1 MMDAVLTRTEKT
13 QPRPVQG
20 ISLTATKGKAGWLA
34 PVAVFL
40 FGFALRLAYIG
51 HESVGFDEAFSM
63 TVSQLPLREMFRQLV
78 ADFVHPPLHYL
89 VLRGWFRL
97 FGFGVFQARLLSAL
111 FSTLAVVLLY
121 LFARYFFDRRTAVLS
136 ALLLA
141 VSQVAIMFAQEP
153 RPYAQFHFLV
163 LASAYLFVRA
173 LRERRALYWWGF
185 VASSILMLYTDYFSV
200 FVIAALLLS
209 AVIYRKRYPLPYSWV
224 LAGMAIILVTYL
236 PWLSSGVVNAATD
249 SSKTFAGNAE
259 FSAVH
264 AYTFLTAVNTFN
276 NGKPTG
282 LRESSP
288 SWTFAL
294 GGLFFGAALALAL
307 KKLLAARKEIGTS
320 ARLDREGMVI
330 AGMLWLVP
338 LIAVIGVGYILH
350 IPYNFRYVS
359 FCAAPYYMLVACGI
373 SEIRSAAR
381 RWALVVLI
389 LAYSANSLRANYFMQ
404 WKENWRDAF
413 AYVDRNSK
421 NGDCG
426 IFHPY
431 FRPQQQ
437 WTITQADHPSP
448 FRVLSQQDLVRGL
461 SECDRI
467 WEVSWALHDNPAWY
481 ASYEKEQSPSQ
492 ASYAKIDEKRFFGV
506 RASLYTRKQK

>member
-1 MMDAVLTRTEKT
+1 MDAVLTRTKKA
-13 QPRPVQG
+13 QPRTVQA
-20 ISLTATKGKAGWLA
+20 ISLTATKEKAGWVA
-34 PVAVFL
+34 PSAVFL
-40 FGFALRLAYIG
+40 LGFTLRLAYIG

-63 TVSQLPLREMFRQLV
+63 TVSRLPLHEMFRQLV

-89 VLRGWFRL
+89 VLRGWFKL

-121 LFARYFFDRRTAVLS
+121 FFARYFFDRRTAVLS
-136 ALLLA
+136 ALLLS

-200 FVIAALLLS
+200 FVITALLLS
-209 AVIYRKRYPLPYSWV
+209 AAIYRKRYPLPRAWV
-224 LAGMAIILVTYL
+224 LVGMAIILVTYL
-236 PWLSSGVVNAATD
+236 PWLGSGVVHAATD

-264 AYTFLTAVNTFN
+264 PFTFLTAVNTFN

-288 SWTFAL
+288 WWTFAV
-294 GGLFFGAALALAL
+294 GGLLFSAALALPL
-307 KKLLAARKEIGTS
+307 RKLFASRETSGTS
-320 ARLDREGMVI
+320 ERLNREGIVI

-373 SEIRSAAR
+373 SEIRSTAW
-381 RWALVVLI
+381 RWGVVALI

-413 AYVDRNSK
+413 TYVERNSSQ
-421 NGDCG
+421 GDCG
-426 IFHPY
+426 IFLPY
-431 FRPQQQ
+431 FRAQQQ

-448 FRVLSQQDLVRGL
+448 FRVLSQQDLVRGSPACNRL
-461 SECDRI
+461 

-481 ASYEKEQSPSQ
+481 ASYEGERAPLQ
-492 ASYAKIDEKRFFGV
+492 ATYAKVDEKRFFGV

>member
-1 MMDAVLTRTEKT
+1 MTEAVLNRRETSRPTE
-13 QPRPVQG
+13 G
-20 ISLTATKGKAGWLA
+20 IFGAAAWWKMAWVA
-34 PVAVFL
+34 PAAVCL
-40 FGFALRLAYIG
+40 LGFALRVAYIS

-121 LFARYFFDRRTAVLS
+121 FLARYLFDRRTAILS
-136 ALLLA
+136 ALLLT

-173 LRERRALYWWGF
+173 LRERRSLYWWGF
-185 VASSILMLYTDYFSV
+185 VASSVLMLYTDYFSI

-209 AVIYRKRYPLPYSWV
+209 AAIYRRRYPLPYYWV
-224 LAGMAIILVTYL
+224 LAGMAIIVVLYV
-236 PWLSSGVVNAATD
+236 PWLASGVVHAATD

-264 AYTFLTAVNTFN
+264 AYTFLTAVNTFD

-288 SWTFAL
+288 WWTFAL
-294 GGLFFGAALALAL
+294 GGLFFGAALALAM
-307 KKLLAARKEIGTS
+307 KKLLTAKKEIGTS

-330 AGMLWLVP
+330 AGTLWLVP
-338 LIAVIGVGYILH
+338 LIAIIGVGYFLH

-359 FCAAPYYMLVACGI
+359 FCAAPYYVLVACGI
-373 SEIRSAAR
+373 SEIRSAAW
-381 RWALVVLI
+381 RWGLVALI
-389 LAYSANSLRANYFMQ
+389 LTYGANSLRANYFMQ

-413 AYVDRNSK
+413 TYVERNS
-421 NGDCG
+421 NQGDCG
-426 IFHPY
+426 IFLPY

-437 WTITQADHPSP
+437 WTITRADHPSP
-448 FRVLSQQDLVRGL
+448 FRVISQQDLVKEL
-461 SECDRI
+461 SACDRL

-481 ASYEKEQSPSQ
+481 ASYEGERAPLQ
-492 ASYAKIDEKRFFGV
+492 ATYAKVDEKRFFGV